1 MKMSDHPVPNNPPK
15 PGVAVAA
22 LYLGIGSLVVLVA
35 SVLLGWFV
43 ESIGIVNFLG
53 AVYLLA
59 LFAIVCGII
68 ALKRTGA
75 EKQAGKK
82 AAVAGIVM
90 GAAAVILALGIQVAV
105 FILFIP
111 WLGA

>member
-1 MKMSDHPVPNNPPK
+1 MSDDPVQNNRQT
-15 PGVAVAA
+15 PGVAIAA

-43 ESIGIVNFLG
+43 ESIGIVNFMG
-53 AVYLLA
+53 VVYLLA
-59 LFAIVCGII
+59 LLAVVCGII
-68 ALKRTGA
+68 ALKKTGA

-82 AAVAGIVM
+82 AAIAGIIM

>member
-1 MKMSDHPVPNNPPK
+1 
-15 PGVAVAA
+15 
-22 LYLGIGSLVVLVA
+22 
-35 SVLLGWFV
+35 
-43 ESIGIVNFLG
+43 LG